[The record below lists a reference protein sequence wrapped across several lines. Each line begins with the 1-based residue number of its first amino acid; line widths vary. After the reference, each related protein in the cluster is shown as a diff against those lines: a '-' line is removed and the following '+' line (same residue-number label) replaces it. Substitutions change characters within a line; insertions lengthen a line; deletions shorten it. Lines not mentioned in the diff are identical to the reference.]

1 MRLFESVGL
10 NVPELFRD
18 AGLDIR
24 EVANHDARFDPD
36 RISALWELAVARSGN
51 PYLGL
56 AMPDM
61 AHPGS
66 VDVIVHLMMTCPNL
80 LTAVERF
87 LRYLRIVSDA
97 AEIRLVPE
105 HGGHGLTIRLV
116 GGARP
121 IPRARVDFVVVTLL
135 NIMRWLTGLN
145 LRPVAVDFPYPEPA
159 HLEPYRLA
167 CRSALR
173 FDAAIHQI
181 HFSNADLMAP
191 LPTANAALAAANDRI
206 AREHLTRLEAET
218 VAARV
223 KRFIERRLPDGEP
236 LRTDI
241 AREMALSE
249 RTLQRRLQDEG
260 TSFHELVDATRRE
273 IADAYLRSPGVTL
286 VQATYL
292 LGFADHSAFYR
303 ACRRWFGTSP
313 GDYRERVLGS

>member
-1 MRLFESVGL
+1 MAPRSRLPAPTTPAPTIASAWIKGIVRLFESVGL
-10 NVPELFRD
+10 TVPELFRD
-18 AGLDIR
+18 AGLDLR

-116 GGARP
+116 GGERP

-145 LRPVAVDFPYPEPA
+145 LRP
-159 HLEPYRLA
+159 
-167 CRSALR
+167 
-173 FDAAIHQI
+173 
-181 HFSNADLMAP
+181 
-191 LPTANAALAAANDRI
+191 
-206 AREHLTRLEAET
+206 
-218 VAARV
+218 
-223 KRFIERRLPDGEP
+223 
-236 LRTDI
+236 
-241 AREMALSE
+241 
-249 RTLQRRLQDEG
+249 
-260 TSFHELVDATRRE
+260 
-273 IADAYLRSPGVTL
+273 
-286 VQATYL
+286 
-292 LGFADHSAFYR
+292 
-303 ACRRWFGTSP
+303 
-313 GDYRERVLGS
+313 